1 MNTGM
6 QLDSNDEDI
15 IICQNKIKH
24 ILLELR
30 DKRRKSRNPEDDE
43 IDCLSDKWNRY
54 SSSHF
59 LPSVRETARKYD
71 VYSMHNAL
79 ELRETDEQTEE
90 MLNHLS
96 QLQRLAFEY
105 VDIIFLC
112 YIIITTF
119 YIFFQFF
126 VRDARRVGN
135 VVSFCKLCGMEIYG
149 LLELRGHLYSK
160 QHAENEKL
168 LRH

>member
-24 ILLELR
+24 ILLELK

-54 SSSHF
+54 NSSHF
-59 LPSVRETARKYD
+59 LPSVRETAMQCD
-71 VYSMHNAL
+71 VYSLHNAL

-96 QLQRLAFEY
+96 QLHRLACEY
-105 VDIIFLC
+105 VDIIFL
-112 YIIITTF
+112 
-119 YIFFQFF
+119 
-126 VRDARRVGN
+126 
-135 VVSFCKLCGMEIYG
+135 
-149 LLELRGHLYSK
+149 
-160 QHAENEKL
+160 
-168 LRH
+168 